1 MIVFGDTRLFEYMNI
16 LIIPSILVTL
26 KMIFFSFVF
35 SVFFGFLLGILMF
48 ITKPDGLKPN
58 KIIFFL
64 AEKFTDLIRSFPTLI
79 LMVAITPITKFFIG
93 TSIGVN
99 AAIFTITL
107 ACTPFAARMTLN
119 SFNTIDKD
127 LIKVAKSFGATN
139 LQIIFKVL
147 LVESLPTLIS
157 NYTIMLVNML
167 NMSAMA
173 GAIGAGGLGAV
184 ALAYGYQQYDE
195 MIMYFIVFILIII
208 VFLIE
213 KISKIIYYK
222 LK

>member
-1 MIVFGDTRLFEYMNI
+1 MNTRLFEYMDN
-16 LIIPSILVTL
+16 LIIPSILLTL
-26 KMIFFSFVF
+26 KMVLFSFIF
-35 SVFFGFLLGILMF
+35 SVFFGFLVGILMF
-48 ITKPDGLKPN
+48 ITKYDGLKPN
-58 KIIFFL
+58 KIIYFVT
-64 AEKFTDLIRSFPTLI
+64 EKIVDLIRSFPTLI
-79 LMVAITPITKFFIG
+79 LMVAITPLTRLIIG

-107 ACTPFAARMTLN
+107 ACIPFAARMTLN
-119 SFNTIDKD
+119 SFNTIDND

-195 MIMYFIVFILIII
+195 TIMYFVVFILIIL